1 MNRKTKRLYEFD
13 SFLLNPDERIFTK
26 NGEPIQLA
34 PRAFDVL
41 VVLVQNNGSLVEKQ
55 DLIHRVW
62 NDSFV
67 EEANI
72 QVQISAIRKA
82 LNDKENGKYI
92 KTVPKLGY
100 RFSAD
105 VKTVEVGELPET
117 PVLSSENLE
126 QTADGKSDEKPK
138 VIKSVRKKLNAFAA
152 VLVAVIIMASVGL
165 LIFAFVKQ
173 KPMSTNF
180 ANFSQRVK
188 LKKLTSSGSAFGAAI
203 SPDGKYAAYQTTNA
217 GKYSVWLMELST
229 DSSVQITPPSETSF
243 SGITFSP
250 TDDFIYYSATD
261 NQTNS
266 VSSVYR
272 MSRLGGEAKKILTRT
287 NSPVG
292 FSADGKRFAF
302 MRQNREQG
310 ETALMIANADGTGE
324 QTISVRKSPDSF
336 STGKRPAFSP
346 DGKTIACIGNNSGE
360 NFLRV
365 LTVNSADGALKALT
379 SEKWV
384 ALQDVIWLPDS
395 DNLLLTA
402 QDDINF
408 GPLQIWTT
416 SLSGGGAAEK
426 VTHEVN
432 NYVGLSL
439 SADSGALL
447 TTQSDAFNNI
457 WIISNG
463 DLNQAKQIL
472 SNKGGG
478 RVDMSWTREGRIVY
492 TSNASGNPNIFI
504 MNADG
509 TNQTQLTTDTFVK
522 RSPVVSPDSRYIVFV
537 SNQAGT
543 EQIWRM
549 DIDGQNQR
557 QLTFNQIYRY
567 PQFSPDGKWI
577 VYPTWQDKK
586 AYLWKVSIDGGE
598 PVMLKDG
605 TSFTPNVSPD
615 LKSIAYLEKNEQA
628 GQTKINIVPL
638 AGGEITKSFDVPQ
651 NTQPDSI
658 RWSPDSRAVTYR
670 CSRNNAVNFWLQ
682 PIGESEPKQLTDFKS
697 DPPVN
702 YEWSRDGKN
711 LSCVRTTLIR
721 DLILFSELK

>member
-1 MNRKTKRLYEFD
+1 
-13 SFLLNPDERIFTK
+13 
-26 NGEPIQLA
+26 
-34 PRAFDVL
+34 
-41 VVLVQNNGSLVEKQ
+41 
-55 DLIHRVW
+55 
-62 NDSFV
+62 
-67 EEANI
+67 
-72 QVQISAIRKA
+72 
-82 LNDKENGKYI
+82 
-92 KTVPKLGY
+92 
-100 RFSAD
+100 
-105 VKTVEVGELPET
+105 
-117 PVLSSENLE
+117 
-126 QTADGKSDEKPK
+126 
-138 VIKSVRKKLNAFAA
+138 
-152 VLVAVIIMASVGL
+152 
-165 LIFAFVKQ
+165 
-173 KPMSTNF
+173 
-180 ANFSQRVK
+180 
-188 LKKLTSSGSAFGAAI
+188 
-203 SPDGKYAAYQTTNA
+203 
-217 GKYSVWLMELST
+217 MELAAN
-229 DSSVQITPPSETSF
+229 SSVQIKPPGETAF
-243 SGITFSP
+243 GGITFSP
-250 TDDFIYYSATD
+250 ADDYIYYSTAD
-261 NQTNS
+261 SQPNS
-266 VSSVYR
+266 VSNVYR
-272 MSRLGGEAKKILTRT
+272 MSRFGGEAKKLLTGT
-287 NSPVG
+287 DSPIG

-302 MRQNREQG
+302 VRNNREKG
-310 ETALMIANADGTGE
+310 ETALMIADADGANE
-324 QTISVRKSPDSF
+324 QTVAVRKKPDSF

-346 DGKTIACIGNNSGE
+346 DGKTVACIGINAGE

-365 LTVNSADGALKALT
+365 FVVNVADGAVKPLT
-379 SEKWV
+379 SENWS
-384 ALQDVIWLPDS
+384 ALQDVIFLPDS
-395 DNLLLTA
+395 DTLLLTA
-402 QDDINF
+402 QDDRNF

-416 SLSGGGAAEK
+416 SLSGNGTAQK
-426 VTHEVN
+426 VTQELN

-439 SADSGALL
+439 AADSGSLI

-457 WIISNG
+457 WILPNG
-463 DLNQAKQIL
+463 DSNQARQTV

-478 RVDMSWTREGRIVY
+478 RVDMSWTQDNRIVY

-509 TNQTQLTTDTFVK
+509 SSQTQLTADTFVK
-522 RSPVVSPDSRYIVFV
+522 RSPVVSPDDRHIVFV

-543 EQIWRM
+543 EQIWLM

-557 QLTFNQIYRY
+557 QLTTAQIYRY

-577 VYPTWQDKK
+577 IYSTWQDKK

-598 PVMLKDG
+598 PAMLKDG
-605 TSFTPNVSPD
+605 ASFTPNVSPD